1 MVLVV
6 SDGDGP
12 ARSGARRGPD
22 APSSSIR
29 RRSPSA
35 GAWGGF
41 STTRASPRQALEHLR
56 RALAMNPTSE
66 ENHRLLGLAY
76 LQLGQYDDAA
86 AALREA
92 IAVSGSSALAT
103 AGLGA
108 VAAARGRA
116 AEARA
121 VIGELTEE
129 ATRRYVSPVAFAI
142 VHAALGENDAA
153 FAVARSGLRGAARLA
168 LLSQGRA
175 AARRPARRPALSPPA
190 RANASRLALPAGLFL
205 QQPNDGSLFSTQS
218 RVPVRPLPFRD
229 SFRCRFSCDPPDTP
243 RIPSGARSTSG
254 TRRGCC

>member
-1 MVLVV
+1 MGWLQYY
-6 SDGDGP
+6 
-12 ARSGARRGPD
+12 ARQPEA
-22 APSSSIR
+22 
-29 RRSPSA
+29 
-35 GAWGGF
+35 
-41 STTRASPRQALEHLR
+41 ALEHLR

-92 IAVSGSSALAT
+92 IAVSGSSALAA

-142 VHAALGENDAA
+142 VHAALGEIDAA
-153 FAVARSGLRGAARLA
+153 FGWLD
-168 LLSQGRA
+168 RA
-175 AARRPARRPALSPPA
+175 
-190 RANASRLALPAGLFL
+190 F
-205 QQPNDGSLFSTQS
+205 DE
-218 RVPVRPLPFRD
+218 
-229 SFRCRFSCDPPDTP
+229 
-243 RIPSGARSTSG
+243 
-254 TRRGCC
+254 RRGWLCYLKVEPLLDSLRDDPRFLRLLEQMRLD